1 MLEYLFIE
9 INRVH
14 LPLIAHLKPNY
25 KNSGLRFSLN
35 FHDLWFSKFPTM
47 LGEYIT
53 FIVSAILPFQI
64 SNKALFRTFCCFSKE
79 K

>member
-1 MLEYLFIE
+1 MLEYFFIE

-35 FHDLWFSKFPTM
+35 FYD
-47 LGEYIT
+47 
-53 FIVSAILPFQI
+53 
-64 SNKALFRTFCCFSKE
+64 
-79 K
+79 

>member
-14 LPLIAHLKPNY
+14 LPLIAYLKPNY

-35 FHDLWFSKFPTM
+35 FH
-47 LGEYIT
+47 G
-53 FIVSAILPFQI
+53 
-64 SNKALFRTFCCFSKE
+64 
-79 K
+79 